1 MVESCRSS
9 PLRNIPS
16 FHYSNI
22 PAFGFQISDLADESN
37 TMLCAR
43 HSEFWLRLLF
53 EAAKE
58 KMNPILASWRENNPK
73 HP

>member
-22 PAFGFQISDLADESN
+22 PAFGFQISDLADTVLL
-37 TMLCAR
+37 TMDQ
-43 HSEFWLRLLF
+43 
-53 EAAKE
+53 
-58 KMNPILASWRENNPK
+58 
-73 HP
+73 